1 MQFFRGRKS
10 PSTSNGSANMDPTA
24 RTSGETDQT
33 LTPPPE
39 QLSKA
44 QIKRATRKRK
54 TFALLTSLFL
64 AISVIFLILV
74 EVGNT
79 NGGKVRGDIYFLKL
93 DLSQIVPATVP
104 DARLI
109 NTIAQTLGL
118 HDFYQIGLWNFCEG
132 YFAEGITSC
141 SKPRTLFWFNPV
153 AVLQSELLA
162 GASSMLPRHIWNRKA
177 SLTSIQSRFLQIS
190 PRSWIS

>member
-10 PSTSNGSANMDPTA
+10 HIASNGPPHMDPA
-24 RTSGETDQT
+24 SKRSVETDQT
-33 LTPPPE
+33 LTTPPE
-39 QLSKA
+39 QMSKS

-54 TFALLTSLFL
+54 SFALSTSLFL
-64 AISVIFLILV
+64 AISVIFLIIV

-93 DLSQIVPATVP
+93 DLSQIVPASIP

-132 YFAEGITSC
+132 YFASGISSC
-141 SKPRTLFWFNPV
+141 SKPETLFWFNPV
-153 AVLQSELLA
+153 EVLQSELLA
-162 GASSMLPRHIWNRKA
+162 GASSTL
-177 SLTSIQSRFLQIS
+177 LFGL
-190 PRSWIS
+190 